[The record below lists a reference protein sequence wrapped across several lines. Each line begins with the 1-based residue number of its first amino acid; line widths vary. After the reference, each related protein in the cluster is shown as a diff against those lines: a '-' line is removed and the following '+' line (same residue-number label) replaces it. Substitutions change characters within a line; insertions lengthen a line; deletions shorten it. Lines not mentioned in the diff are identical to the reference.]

1 MDIRSSIMFHCNS
14 LNVIKSS
21 TAFILWSLAQVMA
34 EKCFTD
40 CGDHSFG
47 VLFRLP
53 FWLVVLIHGMVLCS
67 STPFC
72 AQFEMPQPV
81 QHFANL
87 PCLHMVYYPY
97 IYTISY
103 GISRLCHVCSCSR
116 ILPGLS
122 PSTSLGR
129 SWVASSPFERNF

>member
-97 IYTISY
+97 IYIYHIIWNLQT
-103 GISRLCHVCSCSR
+103 
-116 ILPGLS
+116 LPCLLLLQD
-122 PSTSLGR
+122 PSGTFTKYVAGQKLG
-129 SWVASSPFERNF
+129 SFFSF